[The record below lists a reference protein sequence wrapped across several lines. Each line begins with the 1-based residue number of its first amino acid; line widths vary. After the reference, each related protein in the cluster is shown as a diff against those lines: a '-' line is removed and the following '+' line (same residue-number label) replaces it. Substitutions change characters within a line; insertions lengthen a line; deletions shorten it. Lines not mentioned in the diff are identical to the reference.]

1 MVITDVKTYY
11 IRPRWMLVKIS
22 TDEGVVGWGEPT
34 LEGKST
40 VVSEAI
46 NVFKQFLIGQDP
58 MNIEHLYNVLYRRGF
73 YRGGGILCSAIS
85 GIEQALWD
93 IKGKYLGVP
102 VWQLLGGKCR
112 DRIRMYAHL
121 MPNIDKP
128 TKEQIKEWVN
138 RRKVQGFKSVKMGMF
153 CPVRHI
159 DSMAMVEEY
168 IETFAYVREV
178 AGKEMD
184 IAIDFHGRI
193 SPAMAPVLCRELEPY
208 HPMFIEEPVLPE
220 NVDAMLKVAQKT
232 TIPIAAGERLFTA
245 FAFREYIEKQVL
257 NVLQP
262 DLCHCGGIL
271 QAFKIAAMGS
281 NYYCSVAPHNP
292 LGPVSLA
299 ACLQL
304 ATCIENFTAQEHP
317 TLPNQ
322 LDLGVGLLKKPFII
336 KDGYVDVPTAP
347 GLGVEIDED
356 KLAELLYDG
365 TWHNPVSIYLDDNS
379 IGEW

>member
-121 MPNIDKP
+121 MPNVDKP

-184 IAIDFHGRI
+184 IASDFHGRI

-220 NVDAMLKVAQKT
+220 NVDAMLKIAQKT

>member
-121 MPNIDKP
+121 MPNVDKP

-220 NVDAMLKVAQKT
+220 NVDAMLKIAQKT